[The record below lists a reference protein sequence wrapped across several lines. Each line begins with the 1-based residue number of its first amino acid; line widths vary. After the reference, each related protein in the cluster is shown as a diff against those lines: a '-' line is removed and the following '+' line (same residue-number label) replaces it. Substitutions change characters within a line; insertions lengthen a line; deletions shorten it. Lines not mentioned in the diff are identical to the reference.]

1 LPDFNGV
8 NLYSSIDDFPARPT
22 VLTIG
27 TFDGVHLGHRKIID
41 RVVQSALELDCQS
54 LVLTFFPHP
63 RMVLDQDG
71 GVKLL
76 NTLEEKRQL
85 LESTGLQNLIVHPF
99 DQDFANLPAE
109 TFVREILVKKLNLR
123 RIIIGHDHRFGKNR
137 DAGIDDLIRFGAQF
151 GFEVEQIGAATIDH
165 ISISS
170 TQIRKALAA
179 GDMERANAFLGY
191 DYFITG
197 TVVEGKKL
205 GRTIGYPTA
214 NLSIGFPYKL
224 IPKIGIYV
232 IRCEIDGRNLG
243 GMLSIGLNPT
253 VGGDS
258 LSVEAYFFDFGGDLY
273 HRRLQVTL
281 LHYLRDEAKFGSMAE
296 MQAQI
301 DRDARQSRAFLSL

>member
-1 LPDFNGV
+1 V
-8 NLYSSIDDFPARPT
+8 NLYPSIDDFPTRPT

-41 RVVQSALELDCQS
+41 RLVKSALEMECQS

-76 NTLEEKRQL
+76 NTLEEKQQL
-85 LESTGLQNLIVHPF
+85 LETTGLQNLIVHPF
-99 DQDFANLPAE
+99 DQEFANLPAE
-109 TFVREILVKKLNLR
+109 KFVREILVEKLNLR
-123 RIIIGHDHRFGKNR
+123 KIIIGHDHRFGKNR
-137 DAGIDDLIRFGAQF
+137 DAGIDDLIRFGAQS
-151 GFEVEQIGAATIDH
+151 GFEVEQISAAEIDH

-179 GDMERANAFLGY
+179 GDVQRANAFLGY

-232 IRCEIDGRNLG
+232 IRCEIGGKDFG
-243 GMLSIGLNPT
+243 GMLSIGFNPT
-253 VGGDS
+253 VGGNE
-258 LSVEAYFFDFGGDLY
+258 LSIEAYFFDFDGDLY
-273 HRRLQVTL
+273 GQQLQVRL
-281 LHYLRDEAKFGSMAE
+281 LHYLRDEAKFGSMEE

-301 DRDARQSRAFLSL
+301 DRDALQSRVFLGI